1 MSTNV
6 SGVNY
11 ADYGYAY
18 TTGGTVTQEEPV
30 SIYGSKASDATRV
43 DLHVRDGKDDGK
55 TSTGDKVAS
64 FFGGIGKTIGDGI
77 VDVITDPKKLLLT
90 AAIVAA
96 SFTPIG
102 PVVIAGVA
110 AAGVVG
116 GVKMFANGLDK
127 SNASTDTESLQG
139 YEEMGGGAFITAS
152 SAVALK
158 ASLPGAK
165 TTVSNAYNAVKG
177 KFGSNVGG
185 SSGTQALA
193 VIDDA
198 ANAGTSAAGGTNPP
212 GGGGGSGTQV
222 ASVIDDAANAGSGA
236 TGSTSGSTTTQNLL
250 GDGTTTAN
258 AGATTNAATKSTTGS
273 TMGTY
278 TEKVAGMTKADRV
291 SYFKD
296 LLNKSYQQDV
306 NAGVTNKNNATNL
319 KATYR
324 QMAKEFHTDT
334 GSSTSNNTFIQ
345 EVNAIKKYYNGLFSK
360 AA

>member
-30 SIYGSKASDATRV
+30 SIYGSKASNATRV

-90 AAIVAA
+90 AGLVAA

-110 AAGVVG
+110 AAGVIG

-139 YEEMGGGAFITAS
+139 YEEMGGGAFVTAS

-165 TTVSNAYNAVKG
+165 TTVTNAYNKVTG

-185 SSGTQALA
+185 GSGTQALA

-212 GGGGGSGTQV
+212 GGGGGSNTQALAV
-222 ASVIDDAANAGSGA
+222 VDDAANAGTGA
-236 TGSTSGSTTTQNLL
+236 AGSTSGSTSTQNLL
-250 GDGTTTAN
+250 SDGSATKQIGNNTTAANAGTTTN
-258 AGATTNAATKSTTGS
+258 AVTKPPQYDVLNNMSS
-273 TMGTY
+273 S
-278 TEKVAGMTKADRV
+278 DRV

-296 LLNKSYQQDV
+296 ILSKS
-306 NAGVTNKNNATNL
+306 TNIK
-319 KATYR
+319 KTYR
-324 QMAKEFHTDT
+324 ELGKLYHPDNYLTTDLNT
-334 GSSTSNNTFIQ
+334 TNISSS
-345 EVNAIKKYYNGLFSK
+345 VNVAYEILTK